1 MLRAEQNSIVMVT
14 EYFKNILHSA
24 TALQK
29 MQLNYLTVYESRK
42 EFTTNS
48 QQILAHIPHIVNK
61 KNAAK
66 YKLTKNK

>member
-1 MLRAEQNSIVMVT
+1 
-14 EYFKNILHSA
+14 
-24 TALQK
+24 